1 MSSYFVN
8 SLATCYNQGVGD
20 GGGGEA
26 APRDYP
32 QTGSP
37 YRGYSISNPPYPYGS
52 PSPNTGHNGDYY
64 MTQRLSHPPL
74 GRDTT
79 SPPNNVMGTENTA
92 QTLTPAD
99 YSTTSRYNNTANHS
113 STSNS
118 SELSPIDSSPQPPPQ
133 QTTIANNSN
142 NNNSNNNNNNTSSTL
157 PSPDSSQSPPASNTI
172 SQRQNSTGSE
182 QSSSSPPPGPQ
193 NQTSASSPGSQPHIY
208 PWMRRMHVGHGKHS
222 TICYVDKLLV

>member
-8 SLATCYNQGVGD
+8 SLTTCYNQGVGD
-20 GGGGEA
+20 GGGGE

-37 YRGYSISNPPYPYGS
+37 YRGYSVSNPPYPYGS
-52 PSPNTGHNGDYY
+52 PSPNTGQNGDYY

-79 SPPNNVMGTENTA
+79 SPPNNVMGTENTS
-92 QTLTPAD
+92 TPTNTAAD
-99 YSTTSRYNNTANHS
+99 YSTTSRYTANHS

-118 SELSPIDSSPQPPPQ
+118 SELSPIDSSPQPPQ
-133 QTTIANNSN
+133 QTTNVNASN
-142 NNNSNNNNNNTSSTL
+142 NNNNNNNNTSSTV
-157 PSPDSSQSPPASNTI
+157 PSPDSSQSPPASNTT

-182 QSSSSPPPGPQ
+182 QSSSSPPPGQQ

-222 TICYVDKLLV
+222 PFATLTRF